1 MPVQFRRDELPA
13 DDNDVRQ
20 RVVWEANGSTKVGD
34 VARAVYAGLWVSVP
48 GAVGLCLGLNLIK
61 RALLA
66 AEVLS
71 KDNDYWR
78 ETWIPMLLFC
88 FYGGLLGAG
97 IAWRVTSAVSLGG
110 PAIWLAAGASLILV
124 LLAGIGASTWFV
136 FPGNVPSTCWI
147 GLGLLVGAAV
157 VGVHAVNA
165 WND

>member
-20 RVVWEANGSTKVGD
+20 SVVWEANESTRLGD
-34 VARAVYAGLWVSVP
+34 VVRAVCAGLWVSIP
-48 GAVGLCLGLNLIK
+48 GAVGLCLGLNLMK
-61 RALLA
+61 RSLLA
-66 AEVLS
+66 AEMLS
-71 KDNDYWR
+71 KDNDCWR

-110 PAIWLAAGASLILV
+110 LAIWLAAGANLVLV
-124 LLAGIGASTWFV
+124 LLAGICVSTWFV
-136 FPGNVPSTCWI
+136 FSGSVPSTCWI
-147 GLGLLVGAAV
+147 GLGLLAGAAI